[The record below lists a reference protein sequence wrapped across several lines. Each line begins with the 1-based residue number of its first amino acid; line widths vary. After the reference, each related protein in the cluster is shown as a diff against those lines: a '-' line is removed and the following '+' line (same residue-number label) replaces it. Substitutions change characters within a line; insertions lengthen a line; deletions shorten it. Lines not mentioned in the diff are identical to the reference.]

1 MFLKI
6 YKIILDQMIIHR
18 SDKGL
23 LLFLSLFIFATI
35 SALLF
40 ILIIQNEGKLTE
52 AEETRHRLY
61 LLADQLRQTSDDL
74 TRMARL
80 HVVTKEPKYKE
91 YFQDILDIRDGIK
104 ARPQNYYRIY
114 WDFYISTGKSP
125 RVLGEAVPL
134 QDLIKQER
142 FTEEELLFLQEAE
155 NTSNQLVEIER
166 QAMEMV
172 SEGSPELETARQLL
186 HDSRYNKVKEN
197 IMRPLDNLFELV
209 EKRTTDTL
217 NYYRMIRTSLEVA
230 FIITLC
236 LLFISFAF
244 ISNKILEAEKKKD
257 HRRYNKS

>member
-1 MFLKI
+1 M
-6 YKIILDQMIIHR
+6 LDQMIIHK
-18 SDKGL
+18 SEKVL
-23 LLFLSLFIFATI
+23 LLFSSLFIFATI
-35 SALLF
+35 SVILF
-40 ILIIQNEGKLTE
+40 MLIIQNEGKLTE

-80 HVVTKEPKYKE
+80 YVVTREPKYRE
-91 YFQDILDIRDGIK
+91 YFQNILDIRDGIK

-125 RVLGEAVPL
+125 RALGETIPL

-166 QAMEMV
+166 QAMDMI
-172 SEGSPELETARQLL
+172 SQGAPELETARQLL
-186 HDSRYNKVKEN
+186 HDAKYNRIKEN
-197 IMRPLDNLFELV
+197 IMRPLDNLFGLV
-209 EKRTTDTL
+209 ETRTTNTL
-217 NYYRMIRTSLEVA
+217 NYYRRIRTLLEVL
-230 FIITLC
+230 FVITLC

-244 ISNKILEAEKKKD
+244 ISHKILEEDKEV
-257 HRRYNKS
+257 S